1 MAIDSDPGPD
11 YLSQPLG
18 GFLDLVASREPA
30 PGGGASAAVT
40 VGLAAALSAMAA
52 RFSAEHLAG
61 ADGLA
66 DRADGLRG
74 EVVLLARADAVAY
87 GRVLDAQRAPRDD
100 EEARRRK
107 IRQALTEAAD
117 VPLSIA
123 GIGAEVAGIATR
135 LAEEGNPNLRG
146 DAVTAVALAGAGVR
160 AAATLVEINVSAGG
174 ADDGRLARAAEF
186 RATAASRAG
195 GCRRRRGA
203 ERGLGDGRAV
213 GTGTISVGRPAR
225 GERIVR

>member
-1 MAIDSDPGPD
+1 MTLAIESDPGLD
-11 YLSQPLG
+11 YLGQSLG

-74 EVVLLARADAVAY
+74 EVVPLARADAVAY

-160 AAATLVEINVSAGG
+160 AAATLVEINVWAGG

-186 RATAASRAG
+186 RATAAIGQEAAEGAG
-195 GCRRRRGA
+195 
-203 ERGLGDGRAV
+203 
-213 GTGTISVGRPAR
+213 AR
-225 GERIVR
+225 SGG